1 LASPSYKNIAI
12 WIGIP
17 LVFVAIAIIYRA
29 FNPDLTAIFPQ
40 CPFRLLTGLECP
52 GCGSQRAVH
61 YLLNFNLLAAFREN
75 ALLVISIPYIIGGFV
90 FDQIKNPAP
99 VTLQIR
105 NTFYGKFAI
114 WTVLII
120 ILVFWV
126 GRNF

>member
-75 ALLVISIPYIIGGFV
+75 ALLVISIPYLITGFIIDNLKSTKPEILKF
-90 FDQIKNPAP
+90 
-99 VTLQIR
+99 R
-105 NTFYGKFAI
+105 NRLYGKNAI
-114 WTVLII
+114 WMVLFTII
-120 ILVFWV
+120 AFWIF
-126 GRNF
+126 RNF